1 MDQEVSVLEEQ
12 VVVFELAGETYG
24 LEIARVREIITV
36 PDITRVPG
44 APSFVRGIINLRGKV
59 IGVVDLRRKFG
70 LPEGACG
77 EESRI
82 VVVEVDGETL
92 GMLVDNVSEVLRIP
106 NHHIEPPSPIIAN
119 VDADYLR
126 GVAKME
132 GNLVMLLDLP
142 KLMAVAPREG

>member
-1 MDQEVSVLEEQ
+1 VNQEVSVLEEQ
-12 VVVFELAGETYG
+12 VVVFELAKETYG

-36 PDITRVPG
+36 PNITRVPG
-44 APSFVRGIINLRGKV
+44 TPSFVRGIINLRGKV

-70 LPEGACG
+70 LPEAAHG
-77 EESRI
+77 EESRV

-106 NHHIEPPSPIIAN
+106 SDNIEPPSPIIAN

-126 GVAKME
+126 GIAKMG

-142 KLMAVAPREG
+142 KLMALTHGEG